1 MLLQVI
7 SVTVSKNT
15 DRLALRCSHA
25 WQVVVAVKLVPQA
38 VALVV
43 NVLIHC
49 DPPFLGNDQDAEDA
63 VHDAFLAIA
72 KNFDKISTDDRHKT
86 KAFVVIVV
94 ENKAI
99 NIYHHKK
106 RRSRA
111 EYLDDIS
118 GIPVHLPDDDGMARC
133 LLKLPAR
140 YREFL
145 LLKYEWGYNNREL
158 SALLGISEAG
168 VRKLNQRAKASLEKL
183 CREEGLL

>member
-1 MLLQVI
+1 MLLYLQLI
-7 SVTVSKNT
+7 DSPQERSRFE
-15 DRLALRCSHA
+15 RLYATYRNLMFH
-25 WQVVVAVKLVPQA
+25 VAKR
-38 VALVV
+38 
-43 NVLIHC
+43 I
-49 DPPFLGNDQDAEDA
+49 LGNDQDAEDA

-106 RRSRA
+106 RRSEA
-111 EYLDDIS
+111 MYLEDIS
-118 GIPVHLPDDDGMARC
+118 GISVQLPDDDGLARC
-133 LLKLPAR
+133 LWKLPAR
-140 YREFL
+140 YRALL
-145 LLKYEWGYNNREL
+145 LLKYEWGYDNREL

-168 VRKLNQRAKASLEKL
+168 VRKLNQRAKVFLEKL

>member
-1 MLLQVI
+1 M
-7 SVTVSKNT
+7 
-15 DRLALRCSHA
+15 
-25 WQVVVAVKLVPQA
+25 
-38 VALVV
+38 
-43 NVLIHC
+43 
-49 DPPFLGNDQDAEDA
+49 
-63 VHDAFLAIA
+63 
-72 KNFDKISTDDRHKT
+72 
-86 KAFVVIVV
+86 V

-99 NIYHHKK
+99 NIYHRKKK
-106 RRSRA
+106 RSET

-145 LLKYEWGYNNREL
+145 LLKYEWGYDNREL

-168 VRKLNQRAKASLEKL
+168 VRKLNQRAKEFLEKL